1 VLFRGLAACH
11 LCISD
16 CGQLWQGFGQR
27 VSEAGD
33 DGREEEGGRVDVVE
47 RRGSSRSGV
56 FGDLL
61 RDDVECMLTKK
72 YYSVISSAPFVAV
85 AYIVRPTL
93 LSNNSMSVREE
104 DLSLASFEAKKVAIV
119 DSALSQ
125 QTRLYCKFTDF

>member
-33 DGREEEGGRVDVVE
+33 DGRQGGDRVDMVQE
-47 RRGSSRSGV
+47 RGSSRYGA

-61 RDDVECMLTKK
+61 RDGVECMLPKK
-72 YYSVISSAPFVAV
+72 YYSVVSSAPSVAV
-85 AYIVRPTL
+85 VYIVRPTL

-104 DLSLASFEAKKVAIV
+104 DLSLASFEAKKVAI
-119 DSALSQ
+119 DRRFGFISTSPAL
-125 QTRLYCKFTDF
+125 L